1 MNFLFQYKSYIFIG
15 ILIISMVF
23 LSFNLKLTK
32 QELETTKNN
41 LNLALEANNENLK
54 KLEEINKIHKA
65 QLQAISNANNEK
77 EQIRE
82 KVKYVK
88 EYIYKSNENNI
99 TKLFNDV
106 IDRLW
111 EHNATSGNKN
121 TNSKG

>member
-54 KLEEINKIHKA
+54 KLKEINKIHKA

-88 EYIYKSNENNI
+88 EYIYKSNENNL

-121 TNSKG
+121 